1 MMATQATKDRASQ
14 EGVNAWRTVDLGSYN
29 PVHSPPSP
37 GPGCSPRRPSPT
49 AQGLDCDLTQSR
61 LDTSQSL

>member
-29 PVHSPPSP
+29 PVHSPLL
-37 GPGCSPRRPSPT
+37 
-49 AQGLDCDLTQSR
+49 QDLGVLLEGQAPLLRAWAAT
-61 LDTSQSL
+61 